1 MEREH
6 TALTGKFHQSRALAA
21 FAKAWELMAP
31 FFALQESGSRRYIS
45 VGSDG
50 MFSVSCACG
59 GKQRRQQDAD
69 KPVLAMDD
77 DSDNFRQ
84 QSRDV
89 RSEIHGPER

>member
-1 MEREH
+1 
-6 TALTGKFHQSRALAA
+6 
-21 FAKAWELMAP
+21 
-31 FFALQESGSRRYIS
+31 
-45 VGSDG
+45 
-50 MFSVSCACG
+50 MFSVSVALAAESNDASG
-59 GKQRRQQDAD
+59 DAD